1 MRSRLD
7 KQYIP
12 FPSADNQKKSV
23 VSLGGDRDQRSAEPA
38 IVQGPLS
45 TLSSAGKEASETFRR
60 VTLGPKVGPRCAEP
74 GQLGGSGVEDL
85 PFAQG
90 LIPVSGD
97 QVCIRLPARS
107 LPMPPPVSLPLSM
120 SFIKKKQKQKQKNK
134 TLTKEVKDL
143 YTVNYMTF
151 R

>member
-74 GQLGGSGVEDL
+74 GQLGGSAVEHL
-85 PFAQG
+85 PLAQG
-90 LIPVSGD
+90 VILGSWD
-97 QVCIRLPARS
+97 QVPHWASHREPASPSACVSAS
-107 LPMPPPVSLPLSM
+107 LSLSHD
-120 SFIKKKQKQKQKNK
+120 K
-134 TLTKEVKDL
+134 
-143 YTVNYMTF
+143 
-151 R
+151 